1 MRGVIFIITKPDK
14 TFLLQLRDGNSKK
27 FPWTWCFPG
36 GSSENNEQPQET
48 VIREVKE
55 EYNIDLNRENIKYLT
70 NFPDENNS
78 VYICHVEQDCK
89 PKLQEGADMKWVTI
103 EELKQIEL
111 GFDQKPLIELLENIL

>member
-1 MRGVIFIITKPDK
+1 MRGVIFIITRPDK

-36 GSSENNEQPQET
+36 GASENNENPIET

-55 EYNIDLNRENIKYLT
+55 EYDIALDIENIKYLT
-70 NFPDENNS
+70 QTPGKNNN
-78 VYICHVEQDCK
+78 VYICNVEQDCK

-103 EELKQIEL
+103 EELENIEL
-111 GFDQKPLIELLENIL
+111 GFNQKPLVELIINIL